1 MSKAKKPLIGFIG
14 QGWIGK
20 NYADDFE
27 TRGYEVIRYS
37 LEPAYAANKEKI
49 AACGIVFI
57 AVPTPTTPHGFD
69 ANVLMKV
76 IKLIGKGKIAVIKST
91 IEIGLTEKIQ
101 AENPEIIVLHSPEF
115 LCESTAAHDASH
127 PSRNIIGMPQK
138 NKLYKKSAEIVLSVL
153 PKSPYTLICAS
164 NEAELIK
171 YAHNIHGFIQ
181 VIFSN
186 LLFDVAA
193 FHNMNWDVLKGAF
206 LADPM
211 MSHTYLNPVHKSGRG
226 AGGHCFIKDMEAF
239 IQQFEKTVKDEK
251 SLKIL
256 ETIRNK
262 NNHLL
267 LSTGKDLDLLEGIY
281 GRRILDKR
289 KK

>member
-1 MSKAKKPLIGFIG
+1 
-14 QGWIGK
+14 
-20 NYADDFE
+20 
-27 TRGYEVIRYS
+27 
-37 LEPAYAANKEKI
+37 
-49 AACGIVFI
+49 
-57 AVPTPTTPHGFD
+57 
-69 ANVLMKV
+69 
-76 IKLIGKGKIAVIKST
+76 
-91 IEIGLTEKIQ
+91 
-101 AENPEIIVLHSPEF
+101 
-115 LCESTAAHDASH
+115 
-127 PSRNIIGMPQK
+127 
-138 NKLYKKSAEIVLSVL
+138 
-153 PKSPYTLICAS
+153 
-164 NEAELIK
+164 
-171 YAHNIHGFIQ
+171 
-181 VIFSN
+181 
-186 LLFDVAA
+186 
-193 FHNMNWDVLKGAF
+193 MNWDVLKGAF